1 MHEIPEMSS
10 SSVSQ
15 CIQYFKEIITKNT
28 LVYNKQFIKQ
38 IVKKQKKCLFQTM
51 IALPSIKLNDM
62 SFSWVILNSSSA
74 LFAMET
80 QVPRSL
86 IFQDPCFLQSKW
98 KLGNYLEV
106 FTRTE
111 QLQKKQDA

>member
-1 MHEIPEMSS
+1 MP
-10 SSVSQ
+10 V
-15 CIQYFKEIITKNT
+15 
-28 LVYNKQFIKQ
+28 
-38 IVKKQKKCLFQTM
+38 
-51 IALPSIKLNDM
+51 LNYDHLAKYKVARH
-62 SFSWVILNSSSA
+62 VILLGNSEQLNA

-86 IFQDPCFLQSKW
+86 VFQDPCFLQSKW
-98 KLGNYLEV
+98 LLGNYLEV